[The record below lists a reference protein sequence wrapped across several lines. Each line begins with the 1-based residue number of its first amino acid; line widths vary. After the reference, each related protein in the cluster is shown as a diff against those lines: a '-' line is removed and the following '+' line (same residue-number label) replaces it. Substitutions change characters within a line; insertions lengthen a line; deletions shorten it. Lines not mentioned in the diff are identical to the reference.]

1 MNYKM
6 LDDESKLMMP
16 IHNNGGR
23 NIQIFINEFLINSAF
38 YSFHSIGAFQ
48 KTKTVP
54 KQIIMQIIDD
64 FDYYFGSESDTVDV
78 NIKSIDPAPI
88 LKIGNSA

>member
-1 MNYKM
+1 
-6 LDDESKLMMP
+6 
-16 IHNNGGR
+16 
-23 NIQIFINEFLINSAF
+23 
-38 YSFHSIGAFQ
+38 
-48 KTKTVP
+48 
-54 KQIIMQIIDD
+54 MQIIDD